1 MCSNSAYLSKLGA
14 CVETRCTS
22 RNSMHLQ
29 IFGALVETSMHLATI
44 PQFKNGLKVHS
55 ESLSAPKISSCAA
68 NLWVHRIILNATEK
82 SGRTGQ
88 LQSHRRCPGAP
99 TFSGIPGNHK
109 CTGSVSPMEPRAQR
123 QPRNRRFN
131 VSRGLNVSLDAAVS
145 ASAVGRSTST
155 VEPQVQ
161 RRPWAGQRR
170 SWSRG
175 VNVNRGAGD
184 STLTVEPQIQ
194 RRPRDI
200 KEEVPPKK
208 HLSQA
213 T

>member
-1 MCSNSAYLSKLGA
+1 MYVQKLSAPTEARCMCSNSAYLSKLSA

-68 NLWVHRIILNATEK
+68 NLWVHRIILNAREK

-123 QPRNRRFN
+123 QPRRRSFS
-131 VSRGLNVSLDAAVS
+131 VGRGRVDVDRRAAGS
-145 ASAVGRSTST
+145 TSAVGRSTSI
-155 VEPQVQ
+155 VEP
-161 RRPWAGQRR
+161 RGQR
-170 SWSRG
+170 
-175 VNVNRGAGD
+175 
-184 STLTVEPQIQ
+184 
-194 RRPRDI
+194 
-200 KEEVPPKK
+200 
-208 HLSQA
+208 
-213 T
+213 

>member
-1 MCSNSAYLSKLGA
+1 MCSNSAYLSKLSA

-29 IFGALVETSMHLATI
+29 IFGALVETSMHPATI

-68 NLWVHRIILNATEK
+68 NLWVHRIILNATKK

-109 CTGSVSPMEPRAQR
+109 CTAQYRPWSRGSTSASKPQVQRQPWAQR
-123 QPRNRRFN
+123 QRRRRSF
-131 VSRGLNVSLDAAVS
+131 S
-145 ASAVGRSTST
+145 VGRGRVTST

-175 VNVNRGAGD
+175 VNVNREAGD

>member
-1 MCSNSAYLSKLGA
+1 MHFQKLDA
-14 CVETRCTS
+14 FADIRCTC
-22 RNSMHLQ
+22 RNFDAPGNHSTVQ
-29 IFGALVETSMHLATI
+29 
-44 PQFKNGLKVHS
+44 NGLKVHS

-123 QPRNRRFN
+123 QPRNRRFS

-145 ASAVGRSTST
+145 ASAVGGSTST

>member
-1 MCSNSAYLSKLGA
+1 MCSNSAYLSKLSA

-88 LQSHRRCPGAP
+88 LSHRRCPGAP

-123 QPRNRRFN
+123 QPRNRR
-131 VSRGLNVSLDAAVS
+131 LNVSLDAAVS
-145 ASAVGRSTST
+145 ASAVGGSTST

-175 VNVNRGAGD
+175 VNVNRGAAD
-184 STLTVEPQIQ
+184 STLTAEPEIQ
-194 RRPRDI
+194 RWPRDI

>member
-1 MCSNSAYLSKLGA
+1 MCSNSAYLSKLSA

-109 CTGSVSPMEPRAQR
+109 CTGSASPMEPRAQR

-145 ASAVGRSTST
+145 ASAVGGSTST

-170 SWSRG
+170 SWSRRF
-175 VNVNRGAGD
+175 NVNRGAAD
-184 STLTVEPQIQ
+184 STPAAGH
-194 RRPRDI
+194 

>member
-1 MCSNSAYLSKLGA
+1 MYVQKLSAPTEARCMCSNSAYLSKLSA

-99 TFSGIPGNHK
+99 TFSSIPGNHK

-131 VSRGLNVSLDAAVS
+131 VGRG
-145 ASAVGRSTST
+145 R
-155 VEPQVQ
+155 
-161 RRPWAGQRR
+161 
-170 SWSRG
+170 
-175 VNVNRGAGD
+175 VNVDRGAAG
-184 STLTVEPQIQ
+184 STLTVEPEIQ
-194 RRPRDI
+194 R
-200 KEEVPPKK
+200 
-208 HLSQA
+208 
-213 T
+213 